1 MNTVQGLAN
10 NQTIENNAKQ
20 AVTEYIALWMYLQDY
35 IQSHYS
41 ISLIMKNTP
50 ISYLLWEIINLI
62 VITSFYTSVVLLYFT
77 RESRI
82 EKTSLS
88 SIIKT
93 IEDSANS
100 SSLQGLNYN
109 CINENLEM
117 ESLMTHNHG
126 ILIVYT
132 FLL

>member
-20 AVTEYIALWMYLQDY
+20 AVTEYTALWMYLQDY

-62 VITSFYTSVVLLYFT
+62 VMTSFYTSVVLLYFT

-82 EKTSLS
+82 
-88 SIIKT
+88 
-93 IEDSANS
+93 
-100 SSLQGLNYN
+100 
-109 CINENLEM
+109 
-117 ESLMTHNHG
+117 
-126 ILIVYT
+126 
-132 FLL
+132 